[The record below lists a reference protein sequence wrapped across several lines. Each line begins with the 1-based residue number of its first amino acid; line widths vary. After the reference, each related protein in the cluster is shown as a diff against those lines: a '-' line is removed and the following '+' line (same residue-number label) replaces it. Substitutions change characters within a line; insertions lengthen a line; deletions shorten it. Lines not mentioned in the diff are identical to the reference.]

1 MASVHAVSGFALSSG
16 AAGPVGFQR
25 ESYPGHHGLAH
36 WMERVLKELDH
47 VRKQPDADAVHDL
60 RVAIRRC
67 RSLGAV
73 MQEVDADPSWSEL
86 RRLPRKLFRRLGA
99 LRDSHILQDWLQK
112 LAEEHD
118 AVQSELKT
126 SFEAATP
133 ELQQRASR
141 AAENFDEKRWKRL
154 QRRLRRRS
162 RLVPVG
168 SLAAQCLAV
177 ERLEEARDLHAIA
190 LRSDKPGPWHELRI
204 GIKRFRYTVE
214 SLLPE
219 HYAAWSDNV
228 KRLQDLLGDVH
239 DLDVL
244 AAAVKQSA
252 KPENLDAQNA
262 WQEKLRH
269 ERTQRIETYQ
279 QLTLGKTSLWN
290 DWRHGLPYGKRL
302 ALASMARLR
311 ASARAADT
319 RPVRTAHVSRL
330 AVALFDAFRRVHA
343 APIFGEHSMRRVLR
357 AAARLQRIGNTENSR
372 SPQKASLRRLRS
384 LPIPPSWTFD
394 EWQLLGLTIRY
405 HRGGEPNPDRG
416 PFARCSEDEQKN
428 VRALAGILR
437 LARVLRK
444 ISSVNCTGMYAEK
457 TADAILLFVPGL
469 TDSVEIAA
477 RLAAGKHLLETYL
490 GKPLVLKAAPLQE
503 NVIGLPTQPAVQAHP
518 SAAAS

>member
-1 MASVHAVSGFALSSG
+1 
-16 AAGPVGFQR
+16 
-25 ESYPGHHGLAH
+25 
-36 WMERVLKELDH
+36 MERVLKELEH
-47 VRKQPDADAVHDL
+47 VRKQPDPDAVHDL
-60 RVAIRRC
+60 RVALRRC
-67 RSLGAV
+67 RSLGVV
-73 MQEVDADPSWSEL
+73 MQEVDSDASWRAL
-86 RRLPRKLFRRLGA
+86 RRLSRKLFRRLGG
-99 LRDSHILQDWLQK
+99 LRNFHVMQDWVQK
-112 LAEEHD
+112 ISESHD
-118 AVQSELKT
+118 AVQSELQT
-126 SFEAATP
+126 GFEAAAP
-133 ELQQRASR
+133 ELQQRALR
-141 AAENFDEKRWKRL
+141 AAEKFDERTWKRL
-154 QRRLRRRS
+154 QRNLRKRS

-177 ERLEEARDLHAIA
+177 ERLEDARDLHAVA

-214 SLLPE
+214 GLLPE
-219 HYAAWSDNV
+219 HHAAWSDNL

-244 AAAVKQSA
+244 AATVKQSA
-252 KPENLDAQNA
+252 KPETLDAQNA

-311 ASARAADT
+311 ATARAADT
-319 RPVRTAHVSRL
+319 RPMRTAHVSRL
-330 AVALFDAFRRVHA
+330 AVALFDALRRVHA

-357 AAARLQRIGNTENSR
+357 AAARLQRVGNTESSR
-372 SPQKASLRRLRS
+372 APQKASLRRLRS
-384 LPIPPSWTFD
+384 LPMPPSWTFD

-405 HRGGEPNPDRG
+405 HRGAEPHTDRG
-416 PFARCSEDEQKN
+416 PFARCSEDEQNN
-428 VRALAGILR
+428 VRGLAGLLR

-457 TADAILLFVPGL
+457 SADAILLFVPGL

-490 GKPLVLKAAPLQE
+490 GKPLVLKAAPPPE
-503 NVIGLPTQPAVQAHP
+503 NVIGLSSQPADQTQPA
-518 SAAAS
+518 AAAS